1 MSSNVGSHNIYED
14 GDQRNYKQSEI
25 NEMNEAQ
32 RFKEGQANSH
42 LSLDSKD
49 ERSIANKL
57 AREEHRHKES
67 EPKDFEKVQLEH
79 DARLPAASHGNNP
92 SKGAKIDQELREEDE
107 AAASHK
113 GSWGSKKQ

>member
-25 NEMNEAQ
+25 NNAE
-32 RFKEGQANSH
+32 RYKEGQPHSH
-42 LSLDSKD
+42 LALDSKD

-57 AREEHRHKES
+57 SREEHRHKES
-67 EPKDFEKVQLEH
+67 EPKDFEKVQLEN
-79 DARLPAASHGNNP
+79 DARLPAASHGNKP
-92 SKGAKIDQELREEDE
+92 SKGAQIDQELREEDE

-113 GSWGSKKQ
+113 GHWGSKKQ